1 MRVLVVAPS
10 FGEFGGV
17 EAFVLRLARALSEH
31 PEVRPTICF
40 KRVTSF
46 DMQPSLD
53 RSVVASAV
61 PVVFVDRASRSLL
74 RQIRAADI
82 VHSQNASIDV
92 ALMAALLRKPHV
104 TTIHGWRRQRLPP
117 RALLRGLAVTL
128 ATRRLYNSDF
138 VWRSW
143 EPNGRRHGS
152 GKLPIISD
160 LPSGWVDPSKR
171 RGFVFVGRW
180 VPNKGIDILIDAYQ
194 QARLD
199 REDWPLTLI
208 GDGPVRPTLTAEIEA
223 RGIGGIEVTGYVD
236 DQMRN
241 DIIRHSK
248 WLVAPPHTNEELGL
262 TPIEARSVGVPCI
275 VTRDG
280 GLLEAAGLFSLSCEP
295 RNVDQLKRLLEY
307 AASMDEQTYR
317 RISSETRKELAE
329 YLQPMEVYV
338 DLYRELFSSSRGR

>member
-40 KRVTSF
+40 KRVTVF

-53 RSVVASAV
+53 RSVAASAV

-104 TTIHGWRRQRLPP
+104 TTIHGWRRQRMTP
-117 RALLRGLAVTL
+117 RALLSNLAATL
-128 ATRRLYNSDF
+128 AKRRLYNSDF
-138 VWRSW
+138 VWRTW
-143 EPNGRRHGS
+143 EPNGRRRGS

-160 LPSGWVDPSKR
+160 LPSDQVDPSER

-180 VPNKGIDILIDAYQ
+180 IPDKGIDVLIDAYERAQ
-194 QARLD
+194 ID
-199 REDWPLTLI
+199 REKWPLLLM
-208 GDGPVRPTLTAEIEA
+208 GDGPLRSALEAEIRS
-223 RGIGGIEVTGYVD
+223 RGITGIEVTGHVD
-236 DQMRN
+236 EQARN
-241 DIIRHSK
+241 DRVPRAK
-248 WLVAPPHTNEELGL
+248 WLVAPSHTNEGLGL
-262 TPIEARSVGVPCI
+262 SPIEARSVGVPCI

-338 DLYRELFSSSRGR
+338 DLYRELVSSPRAR